1 MNASSSYLQYL
12 PPVLWSRESDPQ
24 QLLGQMLRI
33 FEKILTG
40 IDDPVAIGSHEKPY
54 PPLEELIDALPSF
67 FNPWYTPAQGF
78 LPWLATWLALELP
91 ADPAVWTEYQRR
103 KITARIVEVYR
114 MRGLTRGLYTYLD
127 IYAQTK
133 ARPRIAIDDGKAV
146 LRLRFSE
153 DGTLGMTTVVYSQV
167 VAIPEAQGRPASYF
181 PVLIHPAAIAI
192 DQNNDYL
199 VVDQGVADDSDPAAQ
214 SKGALWKISSNGHL
228 AYAQGTTLPVP
239 HALQSGD
246 FFQDATAA
254 VIDDST
260 GALSVINIGGEP
272 SAVNSQRTILRRFT
286 PPEYKPTNVID
297 QTTTPRLQVVRPIDM
312 VLDDAGN
319 FVILDHGVHF
329 FNNQPAASP
338 AKPKLVV
345 VSENPLAAAV
355 HPLAG
360 IVEPTALLRVPDG
373 TFIVADAKKSDGA
386 EPADLWRVDP
396 ENGWK
401 AVSLLDTMLPEGNP
415 LIFPTAMVF
424 DTPTELLVCDTGLRL
439 SFKDHQ
445 SNRAMAEP
453 ASIFRVDLS
462 RTPPVIT
469 RLTSEPGLVNPVKMV
484 RDRRG
489 KIIVIDAGES
499 LRAPQ
504 LKRDWR
510 AHPNEIGVIVHFSQQ
525 RPTDPDERNRT
536 RRGIAVVLDE
546 QKPSH
551 ISWWLKAE

>member
-1 MNASSSYLQYL
+1 MSASSSYLQYL

-24 QLLGQMLRI
+24 QLLGDMLRI

-40 IDDPVAIGSHEKPY
+40 IDDPVAIGSQEKPY

-67 FNPWYTPAQGF
+67 FNPWRTPAQDF
-78 LPWLATWLALELP
+78 LPWLATWLALDLP
-91 ADPAVWTEYQRR
+91 ADPTVWTEYQRR
-103 KITARIVEVYR
+103 KITARIVAVYR
-114 MRGLTRGLYTYLD
+114 MRGLTQGLYTYLD

-153 DGTLGMTTVVYSQV
+153 DGTLCMTPVVYSQV
-167 VAIPEAQGRPASYF
+167 VAFPEAPGRPAGYF

-192 DQNNDYL
+192 DSHNDYL
-199 VVDQGVADDSDPAAQ
+199 VVDQGVADDSDPVAL
-214 SKGALWKISSNGHL
+214 SKGALWKISSTGHI
-228 AYAQGTTLPVP
+228 AYTQGNALPVP

-254 VIDDST
+254 VIDDIT
-260 GALSVINIGGEP
+260 DALSVINIGGEP
-272 SAVNSQRTILRRFT
+272 SAVDSQRTILRRFT
-286 PPEYKPTNVID
+286 PPDYAPANVID
-297 QTTTPRLQVVRPIDM
+297 QTTTPRLPVVRPVDM
-312 VLDDAGN
+312 VLDEDRR
-319 FVILDHGVHF
+319 FVILDRGVHY

-345 VSENPLAAAV
+345 VSENPLAAEP
-355 HPLAG
+355 HPLAA
-360 IVEPTALLRVPDG
+360 IVEPTALVRAPDG
-373 TFIVADAKKSDGA
+373 TFIVADAKKSDGV

-396 ENGWK
+396 SNGWK
-401 AVSLLDTMLPEGNP
+401 SASLLDTVPPEGNP
-415 LIFPTAMVF
+415 LIFPTGMVF

-439 SFKDHQ
+439 SFKDNP

-453 ASIFRVDLS
+453 AAIFRVDLG

-469 RLTSEPGLVNPVKMV
+469 RLTSEPCLVNPAKMAK
-484 RDRRG
+484 DRRG
-489 KIIVIDAGES
+489 KIIVIDAGEF
-499 LRAPQ
+499 LHAPQ
-504 LKRDWR
+504 LKRNWR
-510 AHPNEIGVIVHFSQQ
+510 AHPNEIGVVVHFSQQ

-536 RRGIAVVLDE
+536 RRGITGVLDE

-551 ISWWLKAE
+551 ISWWLKSE